1 MTKKLLS
8 VILFCF
14 VTVAPSFA
22 QKFTKREQARREARE
37 NYYFCGNMFTF
48 TAGYNHSWLTPSAV
62 TLKSDVYG
70 KSEKICN
77 TKDAFNIG
85 FLWDYAFKKY
95 NRWSIQTGLYY
106 TVKGGEHLYYYDNGL
121 GAGPQLK
128 EENTVKLKNHGI
140 ELQCLLRRSFLI
152 AYDQR
157 VTLNVGPYITRLI
170 DTPSEIK
177 GWDLGALVGV
187 GYDYKHLSASV
198 TYQPGVF
205 AHIAD
210 QCNTRQANISLNV
223 GFRFWKK

>member
-1 MTKKLLS
+1 M
-8 VILFCF
+8 
-14 VTVAPSFA
+14 
-22 QKFTKREQARREARE
+22 
-37 NYYFCGNMFTF
+37 
-48 TAGYNHSWLTPSAV
+48 
-62 TLKSDVYG
+62 
-70 KSEKICN
+70 
-77 TKDAFNIG
+77 
-85 FLWDYAFKKY
+85 
-95 NRWSIQTGLYY
+95 
-106 TVKGGEHLYYYDNGL
+106 
-121 GAGPQLK
+121 
-128 EENTVKLKNHGI
+128 KLKNQGI